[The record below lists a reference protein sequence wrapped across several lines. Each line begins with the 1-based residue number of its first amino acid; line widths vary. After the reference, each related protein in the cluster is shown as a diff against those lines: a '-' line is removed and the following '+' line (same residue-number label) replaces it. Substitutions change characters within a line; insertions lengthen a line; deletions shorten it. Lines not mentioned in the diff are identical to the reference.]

1 MSLRA
6 RHDPHTEHGQDPRL
20 RTRTSGWTRQECVC
34 VYVCMCVCVYVRM
47 CACVYVYVCTRVC
60 VRESAAC
67 MQMLHTDATL
77 SRVYTYLNSRS
88 ETLRTAANLVAR
100 KNRTHTKP
108 ASVSSRHVPR
118 PLQVP

>member
-1 MSLRA
+1 MCVRVYEYMCVCVYVCMCA
-6 RHDPHTEHGQDPRL
+6 CVHVCM
-20 RTRTSGWTRQECVC
+20 CVC

-47 CACVYVYVCTRVC
+47 CACVYVYVRTRVC